1 MLVQLDGDCLVPPM
15 SFAAP
20 AVYLCYCDQSV
31 RYCSPQEFGGNQVV
45 AAVVE
50 FIIGASDELPDECG
64 ASRLSSWNSAAQLV
78 CQLHGLPGKEHS
90 VVGARDGVVEE
101 ARVDGVGLSHGRCER
116 AVQVQSWLGG

>member
-20 AVYLCYCDQSV
+20 AVYLCYCDHSV

-50 FIIGASDELPDECG
+50 FIIGASDELPDDVEPLVYRHGTALPSWFANSTACLAKSI
-64 ASRLSSWNSAAQLV
+64 ASSGPVMGS
-78 CQLHGLPGKEHS
+78 
-90 VVGARDGVVEE
+90 
-101 ARVDGVGLSHGRCER
+101 
-116 AVQVQSWLGG
+116 